1 MKLDT
6 KTKAVIVFFIR
17 KTQRRLSRPAHPIY
31 LAASYE
37 QSYQKN
43 EIGRSTS
50 CFFFGKRGNSSTK
63 TWKRSLL
70 RNVGKLS
77 VKTTR

>member
-37 QSYQKN
+37 QSYQKTK
-43 EIGRSTS
+43 SAVVPLV
-50 CFFFGKRGNSSTK
+50 FFFGKRGNSSTK

>member
-1 MKLDT
+1 MKMKLDT

-37 QSYQKN
+37 QSYQKTK
-43 EIGRSTS
+43 SAVVPLV
-50 CFFFGKRGNSSTK
+50 FF
-63 TWKRSLL
+63 L
-70 RNVGKLS
+70 
-77 VKTTR
+77 VKEVIVAQKHGSEAYLEM

>member
-37 QSYQKN
+37 QSYQKTK
-43 EIGRSTS
+43 SAVVPLV
-50 CFFFGKRGNSSTK
+50 FF
-63 TWKRSLL
+63 L
-70 RNVGKLS
+70 
-77 VKTTR
+77 VKEVIVAQKHGSEAYLEM